1 MTTIQ
6 NTTATGASGAAAAA
20 LSPVATAATAGDI
33 QDRFLKL
40 LVTQLKNQDPLN
52 PMDNAQLTSQLA
64 QISTVNGIQQL
75 NTTMQS
81 LSSSLLSSQSMQSAG
96 LIGRVVLTDGNS
108 VAYDGTNPGIGGA
121 QLAQSAD
128 SVKVAIKGPS
138 GNVVRQ
144 IDLGAQGSGFV
155 PFQWDGLDDGGAT
168 VAAGIYSFAVTAS
181 RGGQPITATPVAAGA
196 VQSVSF
202 GSGGQ
207 SLNVKGIGDIQ
218 MQQIKSIM

>member
-6 NTTATGASGAAAAA
+6 NTTATGAAGATLPQAAAT
-20 LSPVATAATAGDI
+20 SATDI

-108 VAYDGTNPGIGGA
+108 VAYDGANPGVGGA

-128 SVKVAIKGPS
+128 SLKVTIKGPS
-138 GNVVRQ
+138 GNVIRQ
-144 IDLGAQGSGFV
+144 LDLGAQSSGFV
-155 PFQWDGLDDGGAT
+155 PFRWDGLDDSGAT
-168 VAAGIYSFAVTAS
+168 VTAGIYSFAVAAS
-181 RGGQPITATPVAAGA
+181 RGGQAITATPVAAGA

-202 GSGGQ
+202 GNGGQ